1 MDYIQDKIRVIAEQ
15 LDLLRRP
22 AEEPLEGFTACAA
35 PYKTSNMPPEG
46 PWLPWDP
53 ADVMLGRDTHYW
65 FHRRFTAP
73 AAVEGRQLFFQLCTG
88 NEGDWDSV
96 NPQGIVYLNGELVQG
111 LDINH
116 RLVLLEPGREYD
128 LYVYMYTSMM
138 PPDRMPKAGRFQASL
153 VWVDT
158 EVEALYYDLK
168 VPLDASRCVQSGGR
182 EYWQILRAL
191 ETAVGLLDLREGGGE
206 RFRVSVS
213 NARKYLRKEFYEK
226 VCGGAAPVVHCVGHT
241 HIDVAW
247 LWSLAQTREKAQR
260 SFATALRLM
269 EQYPEYVFMS
279 SQPQLYQY
287 VKEDAP
293 ELYAQILERVREGR
307 WEVEGAMWLEAD
319 CNLTSG
325 ESLVRQILHG
335 KQFMRREF
343 GVNSRTL
350 WLPDVFGYSAALPQ
364 ILQKSGVERFFT
376 TKISW
381 NETNK
386 MPYDMFLW
394 EGIDG
399 TEIFTCFGTA
409 RDLPR
414 PDQSDTCTTYVGNTE
429 PRMILGTWDRFQ
441 QKEYS
446 DHTLLTF
453 GYGDGGGGPTR
464 HHLEVQRRMASGIP
478 GMPRTEIGTTDR
490 YFSQVEQDFQTRSE
504 ASGHVPRWVGELY
517 LEFHRGTYTSIA
529 KNKRNNR
536 RSEFL
541 YQKAETL
548 SVLAGLLCQTPYPKD
563 ALYAGWQTILLN
575 QFHDIIPG
583 SSIHEVYEESDRQ
596 YADILAKGGQI
607 AENALQYLAGRV
619 PGQGFLVYNPLG
631 FVRSGLVNCGGQDC
645 WAEDVPAMGWKVVQ
659 RKECG
664 SHVLAG
670 ARSLE
675 NDCYQLELDDTG
687 AISSLFDKRGGRE
700 LCKPGHRLNELL
712 VFEDFPRDYD
722 AWEISAY
729 YKDKRWP
736 ADQVKSIEI
745 AEGCARRGLRVVKT
759 YGASEIVQ
767 TIYLY
772 DHSPRIDF
780 ETEIDWRQRHQLL
793 KAVFPLDLHTM
804 QAAYEIQFGHVYR
817 PTHSNTSWDAAK
829 FEVCAHKWAD
839 LSEDGYGVSLL
850 NDCKYGHSAEGSTL
864 TLSLLKSAT
873 YPDPDADQGR
883 HVFTYSLLPHTGG
896 FRDAGTIQESYCLN
910 QPLMAAPLPGCGQG
924 LPETFCLVRCDQ
936 PNIIVETVKQAEDGE
951 DLILR
956 FYEAFDR
963 RGQVTLTLGI
973 PFSGVTVCDLM
984 EEPVPGAEIAVNGQE
999 ITLPVR
1005 NFEIVTLRIRC

>member
-1 MDYIQDKIRVIAEQ
+1 MD
-15 LDLLRRP
+15 
-22 AEEPLEGFTACAA
+22 
-35 PYKTSNMPPEG
+35 
-46 PWLPWDP
+46 
-53 ADVMLGRDTHYW
+53 
-65 FHRRFTAP
+65 
-73 AAVEGRQLFFQLCTG
+73 
-88 NEGDWDSV
+88 
-96 NPQGIVYLNGELVQG
+96 
-111 LDINH
+111 
-116 RLVLLEPGREYD
+116 
-128 LYVYMYTSMM
+128 
-138 PPDRMPKAGRFQASL
+138 
-153 VWVDT
+153 
-158 EVEALYYDLK
+158 
-168 VPLDASRCVQSGGR
+168 
-182 EYWQILRAL
+182 
-191 ETAVGLLDLREGGGE
+191 
-206 RFRVSVS
+206 
-213 NARKYLRKEFYEK
+213 
-226 VCGGAAPVVHCVGHT
+226 
-241 HIDVAW
+241 
-247 LWSLAQTREKAQR
+247 
-260 SFATALRLM
+260 
-269 EQYPEYVFMS
+269 
-279 SQPQLYQY
+279 
-287 VKEDAP
+287 
-293 ELYAQILERVREGR
+293 
-307 WEVEGAMWLEAD
+307 
-319 CNLTSG
+319 
-325 ESLVRQILHG
+325 
-335 KQFMRREF
+335 
-343 GVNSRTL
+343 
-350 WLPDVFGYSAALPQ
+350 
-364 ILQKSGVERFFT
+364 RFFT
-376 TKISW
+376 AKISW

-429 PRMILGTWDRFQ
+429 PRMILGTWSRFQ

-446 DHTLLTF
+446 DHTFLTF
-453 GYGDGGGGPTR
+453 GYGYGGGGPTR

-478 GMPRTEIGTTDR
+478 GMPRVEIGTTDR
-490 YFSQVEQDFQTRSE
+490 YFSQVERDFQTRSE

-541 YQKAETL
+541 YQKAEPL
-548 SVLAGLLCQTPYPKD
+548 GVLAGLLCQTPYPKD

-583 SSIHEVYEESDRQ
+583 SSIHEVYAESDRQ
-596 YADILAKGGQI
+596 YADILAKGEQI
-607 AENALQYLAGRV
+607 AENALQCLAGRV
-619 PGQGFLVYNPLG
+619 SGQGFLVYNPSG
-631 FVRSGLVNCGGQDC
+631 FVRSGLADCGGQDC
-645 WAEDVPAMGWKVVQ
+645 WVEDVPAMGWKAVQ
-659 RKECG
+659 REVCG
-664 SHVLAG
+664 CRVMAD

-687 AISSLFDKRGGRE
+687 AISSLFDKRAGRE
-700 LCKPGHRLNELL
+700 LCKSGHRLNELL

-729 YKDKRWP
+729 YKDKMWP

-745 AEGCARRGLRVVKT
+745 VEGCTRRGLRVVKT

-780 ETEIDWRQRHQLL
+780 ETEADWHRRHQLL
-793 KAVFPLDLHTM
+793 KAVFPLDLHTT

-850 NDCKYGHSAEGSTL
+850 NDCKYGHSAEGGTL
-864 TLSLLKSAT
+864 TLPLLKSAT

-910 QPLMAAPLPGCGQG
+910 QPLMAAPLSGCGQG

-936 PNIIVETVKQAEDGE
+936 PNIIVETVKQTTPTLEWWSSPETASVEKMKTTCREGNPGR
-951 DLILR
+951 LSGH
-956 FYEAFDR
+956 FYSGIMLER
-963 RGQVTLTLGI
+963 RMSAQLLFPYKNRRI
-973 PFSGVTVCDLM
+973 YTVFNACDT
-984 EEPVPGAEIAVNGQE
+984 V
-999 ITLPVR
+999 
-1005 NFEIVTLRIRC
+1005 